1 MPPRLF
7 VFSFLFYMVGAPSAQ
22 PPGDAVTPEFPV
34 DSELYALMT
43 DHLGTDTGPE
53 SICGIGSVIGR
64 PFSATRVLTSFDKE
78 TASTEESL
86 EAPHTYV
93 IARDRFGRVRCEIGY
108 IEPDFGPVHKRVK
121 LGTYVYD
128 PVEQTHTSMYPESF
142 HSAFVIPFTLMD
154 PIFAKGSPIFSF
166 CVLAAAEDIHCLR
179 KFRELWRDRVVSS
192 AELGNHSVDGL
203 NATGYTAV
211 LESGDEHGTK
221 ESRSTLEE
229 WVSMDDRLLL
239 RESHRTGESFTRTL
253 AVTDLRLEEPAASL
267 FEVPQ
272 GSLVHRVSSLPQQ
285 LLDEKPF

>member
-7 VFSFLFYMVGAPSAQ
+7 VFSFLFYMVGALSAQ

-128 PVEQTHTSMYPESF
+128 PVGQTHTSMYPESF
-142 HSAFVIPFTLMD
+142 HSAFVIPFTVMD

-285 LLDEKPF
+285 LLEQKPF

>member
-7 VFSFLFYMVGAPSAQ
+7 VFSLFFCMVGALSAQ
-22 PPGDAVTPEFPV
+22 TAGDAVTPEFSV

-64 PFSATRVLTSFDKE
+64 PFVATRVVTSFEKD
-78 TASTEESL
+78 TAESL
-86 EAPHTYV
+86 EAPHTYL

-108 IEPDFGPVHKRVK
+108 IEPDFEPVHRRVK

-128 PVEQTHTSMYPESF
+128 PVRQTHTAMYPESF

-166 CVLAAAEDIHCLR
+166 CVLAAAEDAHCLR
-179 KFRELWRDRVVSS
+179 KFRESWRDRVVSS

-203 NATGYTAV
+203 DANGYTAV

-221 ESRSTLEE
+221 ELLSTLEE

-239 RESHRTGESFTRTL
+239 RESHRNGESFTRTL
-253 AVTDLRLEEPAASL
+253 AVTDLRLEEPPASL

-272 GSLVHRVSSLPQQ
+272 GSLVHRVCSLPQQ
-285 LLDEKPF
+285 LLEQKPF